1 MWRDYLAF
9 YKTRLPDAQFDYTW
23 SQIMAGTI
31 HCRLARL
38 DGHPIG
44 LVHFLYHESA
54 WTMQPTC
61 YLQDLYTDPVS
72 RGTGVGRALI
82 ENVAADA
89 RTKGASRMY
98 WLTQSENAP
107 ARLLYDRLAKYSGY
121 IRYDYPL
128 AKRTDLTARPPNRD

>member
-1 MWRDYLAF
+1 
-9 YKTRLPDAQFDYTW
+9 
-23 SQIMAGTI
+23 MAGTI

-54 WTMQPTC
+54 WTMRPTC
-61 YLQDLYTDPVS
+61 YLQDLYTDPVA
-72 RGTGVGRALI
+72 RGKGVGRALI
-82 ENVAADA
+82 ENVGADT

-98 WLTQSENAP
+98 WLTQSENTT
-107 ARLLYDRLAKYSGY
+107 ARLLYDRLATYSGY

-128 AKRTDLTARPPNRD
+128 AEPTDLTARPPNRD

>member
-1 MWRDYLAF
+1 
-9 YKTRLPDAQFDYTW
+9 
-23 SQIMAGTI
+23 MAGTI

-54 WTMQPTC
+54 WTVQSIC
-61 YLQDLYTDPVS
+61 YLQDLYTDPIA

-89 RTKGASRMY
+89 RIKGASRMY
-98 WLTQSENAP
+98 WLTQSENAT

-128 AKRTDLTARPPNRD
+128 AGRTDLTARPPNRD

>member
-1 MWRDYLAF
+1 
-9 YKTRLPDAQFDYTW
+9 
-23 SQIMAGTI
+23 MAGTI

-54 WTMQPTC
+54 WTIRPTC
-61 YLQDLYTDPVS
+61 YLQDLYTDPVA
-72 RGTGVGRALI
+72 RGKGVGRALI
-82 ENVAADA
+82 ENVSADA

-98 WLTQSENAP
+98 WLTQSENTT
-107 ARLLYDRLAKYSGY
+107 ARLLYDRLATYSGY

-128 AKRTDLTARPPNRD
+128 AEPTDLTARPPNRD